1 MNIAIINSKGG
12 VGKSTISMQIAAT
25 YLYQSTAKVVNHFE
39 FDDENRDN
47 LSFENSNIVKIN
59 TQEVEKS
66 NLRENLTDILLENN
80 NVVIDVGGN
89 KTTVY
94 FIRALLESGMNHNI
108 DLFIIPLMDGESDA
122 ISAIKI
128 YNIVREASAN
138 TPVLFALNRVQQ
150 NADLKKQFNI
160 FLGDE
165 RGIFNDEGIIESVKE
180 DDRNMIAIEDNEV
193 IKYSKNFGLTIFELA
208 NINRDLDREVKE
220 AIENR
225 ASSQDIKIL
234 SFKKGVKDDCNEY
247 LENTLEPIFKQLDL
261 LLKPTSY
268 QRRQPVL

>member
-12 VGKSTISMQIAAT
+12 VGKSTISMQIASA
-25 YLYQSTAKVVNHFE
+25 YLYQTTSKVVNHFE

-47 LSFENSNIVKIN
+47 ISFVHSNIVKTH

-66 NLRENLTDILLENN
+66 NLRDKLTDILLEND

-122 ISAIKI
+122 LSAIKI
-128 YNIVREASAN
+128 YEIVKEASPS
-138 TPVLFALNRVQQ
+138 TPVLFALNRLQK
-150 NADLKKQFNI
+150 NADVKTQFNV

-165 RGIFNDEGIIESVKE
+165 RGIFNDEGLIEKIPQE
-180 DDRNMIAIEDNEV
+180 DRNIISIEDNEV
-193 IKYSKNFGLTIFELA
+193 IKYSKNFGLTIWELA
-208 NINRDLDREVKE
+208 HINRDLGKEVQD
-220 AIENR
+220 AIESG
-225 ASSQDIKIL
+225 ASSQHIKIL
-234 SFKKGVKDDCNEY
+234 SFKKGVKDDCISFLNNQ
-247 LENTLEPIFKQLDL
+247 LTPIFTKFDDL
-261 LLKPTSY
+261 LKTY
-268 QRRQPVL
+268 